1 MNLYHNVDDID
12 CKKIFFYKPVINKIM
27 HYNYFYKLI
36 YDINIFTLNTLI
48 INIEI
53 DSYDIIEE
61 NGKFKVHVKMN
72 KQFIEK
78 IKEIE
83 ETILKNITKKQFALS
98 CYKFL
103 LFNKSTYIFDKYP
116 EKIKLALRIS
126 GLWETESS
134 IGLTTK
140 IYINDYP
147 SSHTSHTSTNH
158 NHTLNPSTVKLSNTT
173 C

>member
-1 MNLYHNVDDID
+1 MNLYHNIDDID
-12 CKKIFFYKPVINKIM
+12 YNKIFFYKPVINKII

-48 INIEI
+48 IHIDI
-53 DSYDIIEE
+53 DSYELIEE
-61 NGKFKVHVKMN
+61 NGKFRAHVKIN
-72 KQFIEK
+72 QSFIEK
-78 IKEIE
+78 IKLLE
-83 ETILKNITKKQFALS
+83 EHILKNISKKQHVLS

-103 LFNKSTYIFDKYP
+103 VFNKNNYMFDKYP

-126 GLWETESS
+126 GLWETETS

-140 IYINDYP
+140 IYVNDYP
-147 SSHTSHTSTNH
+147 STNPNYLNNM
-158 NHTLNPSTVKLSNTT
+158 NHIVNPSTVKLSNTT

>member
-1 MNLYHNVDDID
+1 MNLYHNIDDID
-12 CKKIFFYKPVINKIM
+12 YKKIFFYKPVINKIV

-48 INIEI
+48 IHIDI
-53 DSYDIIEE
+53 DSYEIVEE
-61 NGKFKVHVKMN
+61 NNKFRVYVKIN
-72 KQFIEK
+72 QVFIEK
-78 IKEIE
+78 MKEFE
-83 ETILKNITKKQFALS
+83 EIILKNITKKQHVLS

-116 EKIKLALRIS
+116 EQVRLAIRIS
-126 GLWETESS
+126 GLWETETS

-140 IYINDYP
+140 IYVNDY
-147 SSHTSHTSTNH
+147 
-158 NHTLNPSTVKLSNTT
+158 PSTVKLSNTI

>member
-1 MNLYHNVDDID
+1 MNLYHNIDDVD
-12 CKKIFFYKPVINKIM
+12 CNKIFFYKPVINKII

-53 DSYDIIEE
+53 DHYDITEE
-61 NGKFKVHVKMN
+61 NGKFRVQVKIN
-72 KQFIEK
+72 QQFIEK
-78 IKEIE
+78 IKLLE
-83 ETILKNITKKQFALS
+83 ETILKNITKKQIALS

-103 LFNKSTYIFDKYP
+103 IFNKSLYIFDKYP
-116 EKIKLALRIS
+116 EKVKLALRIS
-126 GLWETESS
+126 GLWETETT

-140 IYINDYP
+140 ICINDYP
-147 SSHTSHTSTNH
+147 S
-158 NHTLNPSTVKLSNTT
+158 TVKHSNTI

>member
-1 MNLYHNVDDID
+1 MNLYHNIDDID
-12 CKKIFFYKPVINKIM
+12 CKKIFFYKPVINKII

-48 INIEI
+48 INIDI
-53 DSYDIIEE
+53 DNYDIIEE
-61 NGKFKVHVKMN
+61 NGKFRVYIKIN

-78 IKEIE
+78 IKDLE
-83 ETILKNITKKQFALS
+83 ENILKNITKKQFSLS

-116 EKIKLALRIS
+116 EKINLVLRIS
-126 GLWETESS
+126 GLWETEAS

-140 IYINDYP
+140 IYVNDYP
-147 SSHTSHTSTNH
+147 STNTH
-158 NHTLNPSTVKLSNTT
+158 YLNHTLNPSTVKLSNTT

>member
-1 MNLYHNVDDID
+1 MNLYHNIDDID
-12 CKKIFFYKPVINKIM
+12 YKKIFFYKPVINKII

-48 INIEI
+48 IHIEI
-53 DSYDIIEE
+53 DNYDVIEE
-61 NGKFKVHVKMN
+61 NGKFRVHVKIN

-78 IKEIE
+78 VKYLE
-83 ETILKNITKKQFALS
+83 ENILKNITKKQTALS

-116 EKIKLALRIS
+116 ETVKLALRIS
-126 GLWETESS
+126 GLWETEST

-140 IYINDYP
+140 IYINDCPNY
-147 SSHTSHTSTNH
+147 
-158 NHTLNPSTVKLSNTT
+158 TLNPSTVKLSNTI